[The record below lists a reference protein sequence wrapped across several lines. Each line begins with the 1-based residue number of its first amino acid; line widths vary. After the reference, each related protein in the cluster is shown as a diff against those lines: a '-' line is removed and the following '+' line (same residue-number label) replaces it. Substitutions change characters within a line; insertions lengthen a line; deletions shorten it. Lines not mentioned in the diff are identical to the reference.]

1 MSEVFRPVG
10 GRVLT
15 PQFYFMGFLVLI
27 GTYFILRRFLFGI
40 GDVSHL
46 NHGFPW
52 GVWIAYDV
60 VAGTALACGGYAMA
74 LLVYLFNRGQFHVLI
89 RAALLTSLFG
99 YTFAGISIFIDVGR
113 YWQLYNVFLF
123 QYANINSI
131 MFEVALCVTL
141 YIVVLWIEFSPAIM
155 EAMRANRLLRWLRHS
170 LFLFIGLGILL
181 PTMHQSSLGT
191 MLIIAGHKVHPLWQ
205 SDFLPL
211 LFLLTAI
218 AMGYGIV
225 VFESLFAEVNLGRPL
240 ETDLLAKLSGVI
252 PWLLLAYLTLR
263 LVDIVHSGELPQL
276 FALDRGTLLFTIEM
290 GLFLLAIVNLLN
302 PRRRRRPT
310 ILYWSALAV
319 ILAGGLYRFDALL
332 IAYDPGPGW
341 HYFPA
346 VGEMAITVGI
356 IALEIMAYLFFVH
369 KTPVL
374 AAHHPVGKTLENI
387 SREK

>member
-1 MSEVFRPVG
+1 MNEQFRPVG
-10 GRVLT
+10 GRILG
-15 PQFYFMGFLVLI
+15 PQFYFMGFLVLLAA
-27 GTYFILRRFLFGI
+27 YFILRRFLFGL

-74 LLVYLFNRGQFHVLI
+74 LLVYIFNRGQFHVLI

-131 MFEVALCVTL
+131 MFEVAVCVTL
-141 YIVVLWIEFSPAIM
+141 YIIVLWIEFSPTIM
-155 EAMRANRLLRWLRHS
+155 EAMRANRLLRWVRHS
-170 LFLFIGLGILL
+170 LFFFIGLGILL

-191 MLIIAGHKVHPLWQ
+191 MLIIAGQKVHPLWQ

-252 PWLLLAYLTLR
+252 PWLLIAYLAIR
-263 LVDIVHSGELPQL
+263 LADIVWNGELGQLVALERGSLL
-276 FALDRGTLLFTIEM
+276 FAVEIALFVY
-290 GLFLLAIVNLLN
+290 AIANLLN
-302 PRRRRRPT
+302 KQHRRRPT
-310 ILYWSALAV
+310 VLYWSALAV
-319 ILAGGLYRFDALL
+319 IVGGGLYRFNAFL
-332 IAYDPGPGW
+332 ITYDPGPGW

-346 VGEMAITVGI
+346 VGEMVITVGI
-356 IALEIMAYLFFVH
+356 VALEIMAYLFFVH

-374 AAHHPVGKTLENI
+374 AAHRSDGALQP
-387 SREK
+387 